1 MDSMNAAAS
10 ALGFSQRSGSNSWIK
25 STIAFLMEGT
35 TRRSYAGRGPLA
47 ETGHFFGDLA
57 LYNYFGLWQG
67 ASQIIRGFGNPL
79 EPGRSTWRGAD
90 GSAGASPYRSQSH
103 LRSGSG
109 VVVFRRHFGATA
121 SFNDCATRPRCEP
134 GTDSLAKPQSS
145 LCLAIPAG
153 RESRPHIGSPFRL
166 KATEVQTTKKL
177 TCARFGRPATIL
189 LDALGFPCLPWALE
203 SRQRPK

>member
-1 MDSMNAAAS
+1 MLFGRAVPT
-10 ALGFSQRSGSNSWIK
+10 
-25 STIAFLMEGT
+25 STGN
-35 TRRSYAGRGPLA
+35 G
-47 ETGHFFGDLA
+47 
-57 LYNYFGLWQG
+57 G

-79 EPGRSTWRGAD
+79 EPGRSTWRGTD

-109 VVVFRRHFGATA
+109 VVVFRRHFGATE
-121 SFNDCATRPRCEP
+121 SFNDCATRLRCEP

-177 TCARFGRPATIL
+177 TCAPGTAGSEVDLAQPGELWPR
-189 LDALGFPCLPWALE
+189 LGCGKAHGH
-203 SRQRPK
+203 